1 MTKLKKIYKK
11 TKIKNQEHGLDLG
24 GLTHLDL
31 NQTRAVGFGFFFL
44 EKKKQVMLM
53 TAGQVT
59 RN

>member
-1 MTKLKKIYKK
+1 MTKFKKIYKK

-44 EKKKQVMLM
+44 KKISK
-53 TAGQVT
+53 
-59 RN
+59 